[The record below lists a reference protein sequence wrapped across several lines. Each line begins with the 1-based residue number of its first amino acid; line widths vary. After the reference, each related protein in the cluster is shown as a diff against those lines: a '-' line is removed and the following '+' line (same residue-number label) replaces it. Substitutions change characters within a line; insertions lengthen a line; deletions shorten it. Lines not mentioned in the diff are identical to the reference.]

1 MNVKKLH
8 FTITGDAPLLMHN
21 GRLAD
26 RDDPYTRKM
35 KEITSKRNKTDADYE
50 ELARLGFLGAL
61 YLSDDKPCV
70 PGLIFE
76 AALISRGGAARKE
89 KMGKEAA
96 AALWVVDDSPL
107 IYDGP
112 TDPEELWKDKRFVL
126 QNLVKV
132 GQSKVMRTR
141 PIFKEWSAEITVE
154 FNENLIDEESIRRWI
169 EVAGEQV
176 GLMDWRRLDAL
187 VPHFG
192 GFEL

>member
-1 MNVKKLH
+1 
-8 FTITGDAPLLMHN
+8 MHN

-35 KEITSKRNKTDADYE
+35 KEITSKRNKTDADYF
-50 ELARLGFLGAL
+50 ELARLGFHGGL
-61 YLSDDKPCV
+61 YLNDDNKPCI
-70 PGLIFE
+70 PGFIFE

-112 TDPEELWKDKRFVL
+112 TDPEKLWVDERFVL

-141 PIFKEWSAEITVE
+141 PIFKEWSAEIAVE
-154 FNENLIDEESIRRWI
+154 FNENLIDEESVRRWI
-169 EVAGEQV
+169 EIAGEQV
-176 GLMDWRRLDAL
+176 GLMDWRPR
-187 VPHFG
+187 FG
-192 GFEL
+192 RFSVNWK

>member
-1 MNVKKLH
+1 MKKLH
-8 FTITGDAPLLMHN
+8 FTIIGDAPLLMHN

-35 KEITSKRNKTDADYE
+35 KEITSKRNKSDADYE

-61 YLSDDKPCV
+61 YLSDDKKPCI

-107 IYDGP
+107 VYDGP
-112 TDPEELWKDKRFVL
+112 TDPDELWADKRFVL

-141 PIFKEWSAEITVE
+141 PIFKIWRAEIAVE
-154 FNENLIDEESIRRWI
+154 FNENLIDEESVRRWI

-176 GLMDWRRLDAL
+176 GLMDWRPR
-187 VPHFG
+187 FG
-192 GFEL
+192 RFSVIWD